1 VANLTPGKTVTVTG
15 PLKETAAGF
24 QLEVR
29 LFTT

>member
-1 VANLTPGKTVTVTG
+1 VANLAPGRSVTITG

-29 LFTT
+29 LFTA

>member
-1 VANLTPGKTVTVTG
+1 VANPTSRTAVTVTG